1 MTSESLAGRVS
12 ATTGEPD
19 PWRNRIPIADR
30 GGPGYA
36 ELIGSTRAYLDA
48 LAAANIESDD
58 AARLAE
64 QVRQVTSTLQQW
76 AVDEDDSPIGTRV
89 DLPGRGHPLLLPFV
103 ADEWTGSAVRGRVT
117 FGRFHLGGNGA
128 AHGGTL
134 PLLFDEVM
142 GRLNSSGGRTV
153 GRTAYLHVN
162 YRRITPIGR
171 QLQLD
176 ATLDRVEGRKRF
188 VTGRLHDGDTLVA
201 DAEGLFVELLPGQP

>member
-1 MTSESLAGRVS
+1 MMSEPLAGRMS
-12 ATTGEPD
+12 AMTGEPD
-19 PWRNRIPIADR
+19 PWRNRVAIGDR
-30 GGPGYA
+30 GGAGYA
-36 ELIGSTRAYLDA
+36 ELITSTRAYLDA
-48 LAAANIESDD
+48 LAAANIESED

-64 QVRQVTSTLQQW
+64 QVRQVTSVLQQW
-76 AVDEDDSPIGTRV
+76 AADEDSAPIGTRL

-103 ADEWTGSAVRGRVT
+103 VDDWSESAVRGRVV

-142 GRLNSSGGRTV
+142 GRLNSGGGRTV

-162 YRRITPIGR
+162 YRHITPIG
-171 QLQLD
+171 QELDLD

-188 VTGRLHDGDTLVA
+188 VTGRLRDGDTVVA

>member
-1 MTSESLAGRVS
+1 MKPEQLAGRVS

-19 PWRNRIPIADR
+19 PWRNRVAIPDR
-30 GGPGYA
+30 GGDGYA
-36 ELIGSTRAYLDA
+36 ELITSTRAYLEA
-48 LAAANIESDD
+48 LAAANIVSDD

-64 QVRQVTSTLQQW
+64 QVRQATSALQQW
-76 AVDEDDSPIGTRV
+76 AVDEYAAPIGTRL

-103 ADEWTGSAVRGRVT
+103 VDEWGELAVRGRVV

-142 GRLNSSGGRTV
+142 GRLNSGGGRTV

-162 YRRITPIGR
+162 YRHITPIGR
-171 QLQLD
+171 ELHLD
-176 ATLDRVEGRKRF
+176 ATLDRIEGRKRF
-188 VTGRLHDGDTLVA
+188 ITGRLRDGDTVVA

>member
-1 MTSESLAGRVS
+1 MTSEPLAGRVS
-12 ATTGEPD
+12 AAHGEPD
-19 PWRNRIPIADR
+19 PWRNRTPIADR
-30 GGPGYA
+30 GGSGYA

-48 LAAANIESDD
+48 LAAANIASDD

-64 QVRQVTSTLQQW
+64 ELRQLTSTLQQR

-103 ADEWTGSAVRGRVT
+103 ADEWSGSAVRGRVT

-162 YRRITPIGR
+162 YRNITPIGR
-171 QLQLD
+171 ELQLA

-201 DAEGLFVELLPGQP
+201 DAEGLFIELLPGQP

>member
-1 MTSESLAGRVS
+1 MMSEPLAGRVS
-12 ATTGEPD
+12 AETGEPD
-19 PWRNRIPIADR
+19 PWRNRVAIADR
-30 GGPGYA
+30 GGAGYA
-36 ELIGSTRAYLDA
+36 ELITATRAYLDA
-48 LAAANIESDD
+48 LAAANVGSDD
-58 AARLAE
+58 ADRLAE
-64 QVRQVTSTLQQW
+64 QVQRLTAELQQW
-76 AVDEDDSPIGTRV
+76 AADEDDAPIATRL

-103 ADEWTGSAVRGRVT
+103 ADEWTDSAVRGRVV
-117 FGRFHLGGNGA
+117 FGRFYLGGNGA

-162 YRRITPIGR
+162 YRHITPIDR
-171 QLQLD
+171 ELELE

-188 VTGRLHDGDTLVA
+188 ITGRLRRGDTLVA

>member
-1 MTSESLAGRVS
+1 MRSEPLAGRVS
-12 ATTGEPD
+12 AVTGEPD
-19 PWRNRIPIADR
+19 PWRNRVAISDR

-36 ELIGSTRAYLDA
+36 DLITSTRAYLDA
-48 LAAANIESDD
+48 LAAANIGSDD

-64 QVRQVTSTLQQW
+64 QVRRITSELQQW
-76 AVDEDDSPIGTRV
+76 SADEDAAPIGTRL

-103 ADEWTGSAVRGRVT
+103 VDEWTESAVRGRVV

-134 PLLFDEVM
+134 PLLFDEVL
-142 GRLNSSGGRTV
+142 GRLNSGGGRTV

-162 YRRITPIGR
+162 YRHITPIGR
-171 QLQLD
+171 ELELE
-176 ATLDRVEGRKRF
+176 ATLDRIEGRKRF
-188 VTGRLHDGDTLVA
+188 VTGRLRDGDTVVA

>member
-1 MTSESLAGRVS
+1 MTSEPLAGRVS
-12 ATTGEPD
+12 AATGEPD
-19 PWRNRIPIADR
+19 PWRNRVAIADR

-36 ELIGSTRAYLDA
+36 ELIGATRAYLDA
-48 LAAANIESDD
+48 LAAARTGSDE

-64 QVRQVTSTLQQW
+64 ELRRVTSALQRC
-76 AVDEDDSPIGTRV
+76 AVDEDAAPIGTRL

-103 ADEWTGSAVRGRVT
+103 ADEWTESAVRGRVV

-134 PLLFDEVM
+134 PLLFDEVL
-142 GRLNSSGGRTV
+142 GRLNSGGGRTV

-162 YRRITPIGR
+162 YRHITPIGR
-171 QLQLD
+171 ELQLD
-176 ATLDRVEGRKRF
+176 ASLDRIEGRKRF
-188 VTGRLHDGDTLVA
+188 ITGRLRDGDTVVA

>member
-1 MTSESLAGRVS
+1 MTSEPLAGQVS

-19 PWRNRIPIADR
+19 PWRNRVPVADR
-30 GGPGYA
+30 GGAGYA
-36 ELIGSTRAYLDA
+36 ELISATRDYLDA
-48 LAAANIESDD
+48 LAAASVESDD

-64 QVRQVTSTLQQW
+64 KLLGVTSALQDR
-76 AVDEDDSPIGTRV
+76 AVDENRAPIGTRL

-103 ADEWTGSAVRGRVT
+103 ADEWTDSAVRGRVV

-134 PLLFDEVM
+134 PLLFDEVL
-142 GRLNSSGGRTV
+142 GRLNSGGGRTV

-162 YRRITPIGR
+162 YRHITPIGR
-171 QLQLD
+171 ELDLD
-176 ATLDRVEGRKRF
+176 ATLDRIEGRKRF
-188 VTGRLHDGDTLVA
+188 ISGRLRDGDTVVA